1 MPVTSSPDIPAAL
14 RSARTIAVV
23 GCSPRGFQTSHRIA
37 SYIQRVGYQMI
48 PVNPNHDE
56 VLGETAYPDL
66 VSIPDDEEIDIVDVF
81 RRPEFTADVV
91 RDAADRA
98 ERTGQRPLVWTQLG
112 VHSPEAERLAAEAGL
127 PYVADRCLMV
137 DHAAL
142 GDSRPT
148 SGRTASR

>member
-1 MPVTSSPDIPAAL
+1 MAPSYAATPMPSSPDIATVL
-14 RSARTIAVV
+14 RGARTIAVV

-37 SYIQRVGYQMI
+37 RYIQSAGFAMI

-56 VLGETAYPDL
+56 ILGEPAYPDL
-66 VSIPDDEEIDIVDVF
+66 ASIPDDVEVDIVDVF

-91 RDAADRA
+91 RDAIARA
-98 ERTGQRPLVWTQLG
+98 ERTGDRPVIWTQIG
-112 VHSPEAERLAAEAGL
+112 VHAPEAEQLAAEAGL

-142 GDSRPT
+142 R
-148 SGRTASR
+148 

>member
-1 MPVTSSPDIPAAL
+1 MSSPDPAAAL

-37 SYIQRVGYQMI
+37 RYIQDAGFQMV
-48 PVNPNHDE
+48 PVNPNHGE
-56 VLGETAYPDL
+56 ILGETAYPDL
-66 VSIPDDEEIDIVDVF
+66 VSIPDDVEVDIVDVF
-81 RRPEFTADVV
+81 RRPEFTASVV
-91 RDAADRA
+91 RDAVDRM

-112 VHSPEAERLAAEAGL
+112 VHSAEAERLAAEAGL

-142 GDSRPT
+142 AR
-148 SGRTASR
+148 